1 MCIDHL
7 SKLGCLFKPCTCA
20 APERII
26 RSAIHL
32 IVARLHR
39 SIINAHSL
47 IRIIVGENMIKQYI
61 LIIIYFFNLTIITEQ
76 PFRQTQHIHRITGF
90 RSTVMFN
97 SPFKF
102 FGSKEMF
109 TCTISSHYPSVFIYY
124 GFPKEAGRLGK
135 LLISIITI
143 NRLKTSKLRNL
154 SICMPTLQNIPSF
167 RHRYPHIFIIQHLR
181 PFQISLFSCYLIHIH
196 KRLIDRAM
204 LTNQQFLNIFMRQLI
219 QNGITKPIS
228 HLHQNIL
235 SLW

>member
-76 PFRQTQHIHRITGF
+76 PFRQTATYSQNYRIP
-90 RSTVMFN
+90 V
-97 SPFKF
+97 
-102 FGSKEMF
+102 
-109 TCTISSHYPSVFIYY
+109 
-124 GFPKEAGRLGK
+124 
-135 LLISIITI
+135 
-143 NRLKTSKLRNL
+143 
-154 SICMPTLQNIPSF
+154 
-167 RHRYPHIFIIQHLR
+167 HRYVQFSVQILREQRNVHLYYFLPLPKCVYLLR
-181 PFQISLFSCYLIHIH
+181 FS
-196 KRLIDRAM
+196 KRS
-204 LTNQQFLNIFMRQLI
+204 
-219 QNGITKPIS
+219 GPP
-228 HLHQNIL
+228 
-235 SLW
+235 W